1 MGGTS
6 EAPNKQIIQSPIE
19 VAGAQATKS
28 HTSTAHIGPPAAR
41 PPEAMIAHAPKA
53 PAQISTARTEPH
65 EPTLRIGP
73 CGTTKASR
81 IAERSDVFDLGTLVT
96 CLEEESRSEPDAR
109 LVVTCPP
116 AISLVFDKDSAVTP
130 LQPILGGYVAF
141 AIAQGYEKSMFWFRL
156 PYRQLAPE
164 ATSPFD
170 ELNCQII
177 YNPTNDT
184 CTLVHSVA
192 LKFGAEILLTNM
204 DDPPARISVP
214 RGQPCVLSKG
224 FWRASATIGGSI
236 HVAEYD
242 LAYIVVLK
250 RKFNV
255 PIWPG
260 LDWGGRKRR
269 AHETIKDQERSLK
282 RRRTTHHPLRI
293 GIDVRTDP
301 TQSLCS
307 AKKCER
313 TVTPRR
319 ITTKALTTILDLE
332 DGYVASI
339 SGPVRGGQEPYELRQ
354 RWKCPSNKYVNMS
367 ISRHSRMPEDIAVK
381 VFLHNRHGSDL
392 RRVIRAWTREKTTL
406 QPLDHVSS
414 LPIAT

>member
-81 IAERSDVFDLGTLVT
+81 IAERSDVFDLGILVT

-141 AIAQGYEKSMFWFRL
+141 AIAQGYEKPMFWFRL

-177 YNPTNDT
+177 YNPTNDI

-214 RGQPCVLSKG
+214 RGQPCVLKKVQRPHMARSG
-224 FWRASATIGGSI
+224 LGG
-236 HVAEYD
+236 
-242 LAYIVVLK
+242 
-250 RKFNV
+250 
-255 PIWPG
+255 P
-260 LDWGGRKRR
+260 
-269 AHETIKDQERSLK
+269 ETTSSRNHQRPREVTQAAKNHAPPSTDQ
-282 RRRTTHHPLRI
+282 H
-293 GIDVRTDP
+293 
-301 TQSLCS
+301 
-307 AKKCER
+307 
-313 TVTPRR
+313 
-319 ITTKALTTILDLE
+319 
-332 DGYVASI
+332 
-339 SGPVRGGQEPYELRQ
+339 
-354 RWKCPSNKYVNMS
+354 
-367 ISRHSRMPEDIAVK
+367 
-381 VFLHNRHGSDL
+381 
-392 RRVIRAWTREKTTL
+392 
-406 QPLDHVSS
+406 
-414 LPIAT
+414 